1 MVRLLSQLSERT
13 NVVSSS
19 EDICELRLLNQQ
31 SPNVWSWE
39 AITVLLDL
47 YSGSG
52 INGIYN
58 MCISSFEYLL
68 LLLLSE

>member
-19 EDICELRLLNQQ
+19 EEMCELRLLNQQ

-52 INGIYN
+52 INGII
-58 MCISSFEYLL
+58 CAFLV
-68 LLLLSE
+68 LSIYCFCF